1 MTSKKPPVAVA
12 AIDVPVRAKPSVYP
26 EPYASRM
33 AGRSK
38 RQLGEVFGLSSFG
51 VNLTT
56 LAPGGSSALRHAHAK
71 QDEFVFILSGTP
83 TLHTNEGRTILSPKN
98 PKQQVG
104 TDQVPGRART
114 RRDRTL
120 EVLLLAYLGASLL
133 HFFHNAE
140 HVQAYPNLPGWITRF
155 SVYGTWIGITAGGLI
170 GYVLYRFLKPPLAGL
185 IVLCLYAAA
194 GLDGLLHYL
203 LAPIAQ

>member
-1 MTSKKPPVAVA
+1 M
-12 AIDVPVRAKPSVYP
+12 DV
-26 EPYASRM
+26 YAQER
-33 AGRSK
+33 RSL
-38 RQLGEVFGLSSFG
+38 QTV
-51 VNLTT
+51 T
-56 LAPGGSSALRHAHAK
+56 
-71 QDEFVFILSGTP
+71 
-83 TLHTNEGRTILSPKN
+83 PKN

-133 HFFHNAE
+133 HFVHNAE
-140 HVQAYPNLPGWITRF
+140 YVQAYPNLPGWITRF

-203 LAPIAQ
+203 LAPMSAHTHGMNFAIWFEVLAASILLAYLVVTARKGIAQ